1 MSVSQ
6 SPFVFVIPVRNPD
19 DEKVQNYGTIE
30 LLLKKT
36 IESLCKQKN
45 GSVHV
50 IVVCHRIPDFI
61 DQLSENVTFLDVNN
75 ISVFR
80 SGRNPVRVDK
90 GLKYIIGILYA
101 AQYFRPR
108 FIMPMDA
115 DDYIHIDLVNY
126 IRSHEHVYDD
136 KADGYL
142 IQRGVHALLDV
153 KQGAE
158 IRLQRAYHIRNFNL
172 TCGSCRIF
180 NFSHLMAKLSKNY
193 PELDNQFS
201 DWPQRDTNKRI
212 AVPDKPVQ
220 WLDSITREQYN
231 NETSLVNALGRH
243 MNQRLNFK
251 FIPLDFVGAAKGC
264 GHGNHDG
271 PLGGDVHEDKII
283 GIYPLHKFLDDY
295 GLAGIASPSDKP
307 ATFRDNLRF
316 LKYYL
321 LNRPRYLAS
330 LAKKYLTNTYIY

>member
-1 MSVSQ
+1 MNVSQ
-6 SPFVFVIPVRNPD
+6 TPFVFIIPVRNPD
-19 DEKVQNYGTIE
+19 DKQVKNYGTIE
-30 LLLKKT
+30 QLLHKT
-36 IESLCKQKN
+36 IASLCNQKN
-45 GSVHV
+45 GAVHV
-50 IVVCHRIPDFI
+50 IVISHRTPEFVA
-61 DQLSENVTFLDVNN
+61 QLPENVTFLDVSN
-75 ISVFR
+75 ISIFQ
-80 SGRNPVRVDK
+80 SGRNQVRVDK

-101 AQYFRPR
+101 AQYLKPK

-115 DDYIHIDLVNY
+115 DDYIHVGLSNY
-126 IRSHEHVYDD
+126 IHNREHVSDE

-142 IQRGVHALLDV
+142 IQRGVHVLLDV

-158 IRLQRAYHIRNFNL
+158 IRLHRAYQIRNFNL

-180 NFSHLMAKLSKNY
+180 NFSRLMAKLSINY
-193 PELDNQFS
+193 PELENQFS

-212 AVPDKPVQ
+212 AVPEKPVQ

-231 NETSLVNALGRH
+231 NEISLVNALGRH
-243 MNQRLNFK
+243 MNQSLNFK
-251 FIPLDFVGAAKGC
+251 FIPLAFVGAAKGC

-283 GIYPLHKFLDDY
+283 GIYPLHNFLDDF
-295 GLAGIASPSDKP
+295 GLAGIASPSDSRT
-307 ATFRDNLRF
+307 TFSDSLRF

-330 LAKKYLTNTYIY
+330 LAKNYLMNTYIY